1 MTAIEL
7 FVLLSDPAPGNESI
21 EATRDRLCRE
31 VATLP
36 QVRASSQPQR
46 RLPRDL
52 RSTNFSSHGFTA
64 TASPDTLQAVL
75 ETLARQLSGEKTLA
89 VKAKGAG
96 KELHLKLTAPGDAAA
111 LSPYVRDFIDC

>member
-7 FVLLSDPAPGNESI
+7 FVILSDPAPDDESI
-21 EATRDRLCRE
+21 EVARDRLCRE

-36 QVRASSQPQR
+36 RVSASSQPQR

-52 RSTNFSSHGFTA
+52 RAANFSSHGFTA
-64 TASPDTLQAVL
+64 TASADTLQAVL
-75 ETLARQLSGEKTLA
+75 ETLARQLSGQKTLA

-96 KELHLKLTAPGDAAA
+96 KELHLKLTAPEDAAT

>member
-7 FVLLSDPAPGNESI
+7 FVILSDPTLADESI
-21 EATRDRLCRE
+21 EIARDHLCRE

-36 QVRASSQPQR
+36 QVWASSRPQR

-52 RSTNFSSHGFTA
+52 VAANFSAQGFTA
-64 TASPDTLQAVL
+64 TASPDTLQVVL
-75 ETLARQLSGEKTLA
+75 ETLARQLSGQKTLA

-96 KELHLKLTAPGDAAA
+96 KELHLKLTGPEDAAT